1 MSSKKKSKKKTTTGA
16 GINTPMLGVPSYTQ
30 TSNKSNSQNNDSS
43 LEGLE
48 QKTMELK
55 EKLQKIKSDAEQER
69 ALNLEETYQLNSDIT
84 DKNFEINVLSG
95 ENRDLIAQLK
105 EIKNSLDEKMK
116 IGNKFLVKM
125 EKLKKEEEHKKKL
138 IEVKDK
144 EIELAQKNQDIAIRD
159 YNRIKNISDNNY
171 PDKEN
176 ELRKDLESLENDK
189 KELENEIIKLR
200 KIIKDHKLCPKEK
213 QNLISNLNI
222 ITNSYQFEEKK
233 KNMLESNLADIEEK
247 KEKIK
252 QENKENKEKLNMN
265 NRSNTYGNKIRSK
278 VLERMEKKNSEK
290 SIIPSRAALHVAN
303 LCKSIGD
310 NNLKNSRDIKN
321 SNNTDYKMQQKC
333 LFTDNEQMQLATII
347 PPSYLNKFKEKFDEV
362 ENQRYDLIDKI
373 KVTHDQHTSTLNS
386 VKIKL
391 NYTELKKK
399 EQKILWVD
407 LNSNLA
413 KKNMDITKLKTDI
426 NKIIKDI
433 NMWKKLLRM
442 KNNESKKLNKYID
455 EFKNNKNK
463 NGNIEESKR
472 NSISKKKKELNLQ
485 KQNNINLA
493 YNMEQ

>member
-1 MSSKKKSKKKTTTGA
+1 MSSKKKTKKKTTTGA
-16 GINTPMLGVPSYTQ
+16 GINTPMLGVPEFTQ
-30 TSNKSNSQNNDSS
+30 TSDKSNNDST
-43 LEGLE
+43 LEGIE
-48 QKTMELK
+48 QKTIELK
-55 EKLQKIKSDAEQER
+55 EKLKKIKSDAEQER
-69 ALNLEETYQLNSDIT
+69 TLNLEETYQLNTDIT
-84 DKNFEINVLSG
+84 DKNFEINVLSE

-105 EIKNSLDEKMK
+105 DIKNLLDEKMK
-116 IGNKFLVKM
+116 LGNKFLIKM
-125 EKLKKEEEHKKKL
+125 EKLKKEEENKKKL

-159 YNRIKNISDNNY
+159 YNRIKNISDQNY

-176 ELRKDLESLENDK
+176 DLRRNLESLENDK
-189 KELENEIIKLR
+189 KELQNEIIKLR
-200 KIIKDHKLCPKEK
+200 KIIKDHKLCSKEK

-233 KNMLESNLADIEEK
+233 KNMFETILADMEEK

-252 QENKENKEKLNMN
+252 QENKEKLNMS

-290 SIIPSRAALHVAN
+290 SFIPSRAALHIAN
-303 LCKSIGD
+303 LCKSIG
-310 NNLKNSRDIKN
+310 NINLKNSRDLKN
-321 SNNTDYKMQQKC
+321 TNNIDYKMQQKS
-333 LFTDNEQMQLATII
+333 LFTDNEQIKLATII

-373 KVTHDQHTSTLNS
+373 KVAKDQHASTLNS

-399 EQKILWVD
+399 EQQILLVD
-407 LNSNLA
+407 LNSNVA
-413 KKNMDITKLKTDI
+413 KKNVDITKLKTDI
-426 NKIIKDI
+426 NKINKDI
-433 NMWKKLLRM
+433 NTWKKLLRM
-442 KNNESKKLNKYID
+442 KNNESKRLNKYID
-455 EFKNNKNK
+455 ELKNNKNK

-472 NSISKKKKELNLQ
+472 SSITKKKKELNLQ

>member
-1 MSSKKKSKKKTTTGA
+1 MSSKKKSKKTTTTGA
-16 GINTPMLGVPSYTQ
+16 GINTPMLGVPGATQ
-30 TSNKSNSQNNDSS
+30 TSNKSNSKNNDSS
-43 LEGLE
+43 LEVLE
-48 QKTMELK
+48 QKTMELR
-55 EKLQKIKSDAEQER
+55 ERLEKIKSEAEKER

-84 DKNFEINVLSG
+84 DKNFEVNVLSG

-125 EKLKKEEEHKKKL
+125 EKLKKDEEHKKKL
-138 IEVKDK
+138 IEVKEK

-176 ELRKDLESLENDK
+176 ELRKNLES
-189 KELENEIIKLR
+189 LENEIIKLR
-200 KIIKDHKLCPKEK
+200 KIIKDHKLCSKEK

-233 KNMLESNLADIEEK
+233 KNMLESNLANMEEK

-252 QENKENKEKLNMN
+252 KENEENKEKLNMS
-265 NRSNTYGNKIRSK
+265 NRSNTYGNKLRNK

-303 LCKSIGD
+303 LCKSIGN

-321 SNNTDYKMQQKC
+321 TNNTDYKIQQKC

-373 KVTHDQHTSTLNS
+373 RVNHEQHASTLNS

-391 NYTELKKK
+391 NYAELKKK

-407 LNSNLA
+407 LNSNVA
-413 KKNMDITKLKTDI
+413 KKNVDITKLKTDI

-433 NMWKKLLRM
+433 NTWKKLLRM
-442 KNNESKKLNKYID
+442 KNNESKRLNKYID
-455 EFKNNKNK
+455 ELKNNKNK
-463 NGNIEESKR
+463 NGNLEESKR
-472 NSISKKKKELNLQ
+472 SSINKKKKELNLQ